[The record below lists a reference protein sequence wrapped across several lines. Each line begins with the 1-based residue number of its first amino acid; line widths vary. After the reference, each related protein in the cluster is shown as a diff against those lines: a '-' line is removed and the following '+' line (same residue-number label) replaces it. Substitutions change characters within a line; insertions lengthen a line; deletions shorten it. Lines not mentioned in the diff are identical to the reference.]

1 MKTMILLHGWGATG
15 AAWQKQVQAFQNRLQ
30 VQAPDIPVWD
40 PAWLGAYLQN
50 FSLPDC
56 LLVGW
61 SLGGMLLLEVLAQQT
76 ASLGGLVL
84 AGVPA
89 VFCSRPDH
97 PWGRPPAAVR
107 AMRLGIKSDPRKV
120 LRDFAQ
126 SCLGPEEVAFQEE
139 VVSLFQGGD
148 GSNLAAGLDYL
159 RRQDLRPSLAKLTAA
174 VTIIQG
180 DQDPIVPP
188 EQARFFH
195 EHLPGSSLRL
205 LPGAGHLPFLTQAE
219 VFNQIL
225 EEVVGEGLEIT
236 ERRAV
241 SNEQ

>member
-1 MKTMILLHGWGATG
+1 MKTLIFLHGWGADG
-15 AAWQKQVQAFQNRLQ
+15 SIWKKQSLAFQEKLQ
-30 VQAPDIPVWD
+30 VETPTIPACD
-40 PAWLGAYLQN
+40 PVWLGAYLQK

-76 ASLGGLVL
+76 ASPGGLVL

-97 PWGRPPAAVR
+97 PWGQPPAAVR
-107 AMRLGIKSDPRKV
+107 AMRLGLKSDPRKV

-126 SCLGPEEVAFQEE
+126 SCLSREEGAFQEE
-139 VVSLFQGGD
+139 VVPLFPGGE
-148 GSNLAAGLDYL
+148 GANLAAGLDYL
-159 RRQDLRPSLAKLTAA
+159 RLRDLRPLLPQLTAPA
-174 VTIIQG
+174 TIIQG

-188 EQARFFH
+188 EQARFLH
-195 EHLPGSSLRL
+195 ESLPGSRLRL
-205 LPGAGHLPFLTQAE
+205 LPGAGHLAFLTQAE

-225 EEVVGEGLEIT
+225 EEIVG
-236 ERRAV
+236 
-241 SNEQ
+241 